1 MYACIRETGR
11 GFFARVCTPCN
22 ATAIFRDPPPP
33 RHTKEPESHWQGSG
47 LKRITSRAT
56 VGGDLA

>member
-11 GFFARVCTPCN
+11 GFFEGVCAPSD

-33 RHTKEPESHWQGSG
+33 RNAQRTGALRQGSG
-47 LKRITSRAT
+47 LKRITIHST
-56 VGGDLA
+56 MSIDLA